1 MFHSPTHNYSIQF
14 LCQSLNKTYKMSWIK
29 VISFEDASG
38 KLKNIYNK
46 IKGPNNQ
53 IDNVLSIHSL
63 RPHTLIGHMSL
74 YKNTLHHSNNTFPNW
89 FLELLGTYTSYI
101 NNCDYCYK
109 HHFEGMKRF
118 LKNDSKAASIKHHI
132 EQNSLS
138 KILNEKEIA
147 LINYSKKLTLDASS
161 LIENDIQIL
170 RDLGFNDGEILE
182 VNQVV
187 SYFNY
192 ANRTVLG
199 LGVNTNNEILG
210 LSPSNK
216 KEESAWN
223 HK

>member
-1 MFHSPTHNYSIQF
+1 
-14 LCQSLNKTYKMSWIK
+14 MSWIK
-29 VISFEDASG
+29 VIPFEEATG
-38 KLKNIYNK
+38 KLKAIYKK

-63 RPHTLIGHMSL
+63 RPHTLTGHMSL

-101 NNCDYCYK
+101 NKCDYCYK

-118 LKNDSKAASIKHHI
+118 LNDDKKADALKIHIENDS
-132 EQNSLS
+132 LS
-138 KILNEKEIA
+138 DILTDKEFA
-147 LINYSKKLTLDASS
+147 FVNYAKRLTFNASS
-161 LIENDIQIL
+161 LTEDDILQL
-170 RDLGFNDGEILE
+170 KKLGIDDGEILE

-199 LGVNTNNEILG
+199 LGVNTNNEVLG
-210 LSPSNK
+210 LSPKNK
-216 KEESAWN
+216 HDESAWN

>member
-1 MFHSPTHNYSIQF
+1 
-14 LCQSLNKTYKMSWIK
+14 MSWIR
-29 VISFEDASG
+29 VIPFEEATG
-38 KLKNIYNK
+38 KLKAIYNK
-46 IKGPNNQ
+46 IKGQNNQ

-63 RPHTLIGHMSL
+63 RPHTLVGHMAL

-101 NNCDYCYK
+101 NDCKYCYK

-118 LKNDSKAASIKHHI
+118 LNDDTKAEALKFNIENDS
-132 EQNSLS
+132 LS
-138 KILNEKEIA
+138 NMLTKKEFA
-147 LINYSKKLTLDASS
+147 LINYAKQLS
-161 LIENDIQIL
+161 LKPNKITENDIENLRIL
-170 RDLGFNDGEILE
+170 GANDGEILE

-199 LGVNTNNEILG
+199 LGVNTNHEILG
-210 LSPSNK
+210 LSPNNK
-216 KEESAWN
+216 DDENSWS

>member
-1 MFHSPTHNYSIQF
+1 
-14 LCQSLNKTYKMSWIK
+14 MSWIK
-29 VISFEDASG
+29 IIGFDEATG
-38 KLKNIYNK
+38 KLKQIYNK

-53 IDNVLSIHSL
+53 IDNVLIIHSL
-63 RPHTLIGHMSL
+63 RPHTLVGHMSL

-109 HHFEGMKRF
+109 HHFTGMKRF
-118 LKNDSKAASIKHHI
+118 LNDDKKAESLKQHI
-132 EQNSLS
+132 EADSLS
-138 KILNEKEIA
+138 DFLSKKEFV
-147 LINYSKKLTLDASS
+147 LVNYAKKLTFQADKIKKED
-161 LIENDIQIL
+161 IENL
-170 RDLGFNDGEILE
+170 KSLGYSDGEILE

-210 LSPSNK
+210 LSPKNK
-216 KEESAWN
+216 DDENAWN